1 LEIVLHSPKPTEK
14 RRKSRDKSKV
24 AIKMVQ
30 KTKPPARPRPR
41 ISDPS
46 LISSLTKLSKN
57 QKNKT
62 QKFKKEVKQLEDMG
76 LASRG
81 SISEHG
87 VIILWKIEELDKW
100 LKEASR
106 VGRNERIEI
115 DDYADEN
122 SWAKALISFIDA
134 AKRTLKITTIGYSSL
149 EDPVWGKQFE
159 DVLVRASQRG
169 VNVTVLAAR
178 GFMSKNI
185 VEFFSEIGHIELVER
200 TLLEKPPLS
209 LPPILKD
216 FSHVAVADTKN
227 WLYLE
232 PHEAPHKIQPRV
244 HVGKVYMNSPLIAKM
259 IEGIFD
265 AVWTLSRR

>member
-1 LEIVLHSPKPTEK
+1 
-14 RRKSRDKSKV
+14 
-24 AIKMVQ
+24 MVR
-30 KTKPPARPRPR
+30 KTKPPVRPMLVIR
-41 ISDPS
+41 DPS
-46 LISSLTKLSKN
+46 LISSLTKLAKN
-57 QKNKT
+57 QKSKT
-62 QKFKKEVKQLEDMG
+62 QKFKREVKQLEDMG

-100 LKEASR
+100 LREASK
-106 VGRNERIEI
+106 VGRSGGIKI

-122 SWAKALISFIDA
+122 SWAKALISFIDS

-159 DVLVRASQRG
+159 NVLVRASQRG
-169 VNVTVLAAR
+169 VNITVLAGR

-185 VEFFSEIGHIELVER
+185 VEFFSEIGHIELVDR

-216 FSHVAVADTKN
+216 FSHVAVVDTRN

-232 PHEAPHKIQPRV
+232 PHEAPHEIEPRV
-244 HVGKVYMNSPLIAKM
+244 HVGKVYMNSQLIGKM

-265 AVWTLSRR
+265 TVWTLSKH